1 LPCFSPDKYKKGAA
15 ESLCRAKIPMKK
27 KQKEESYYDDPS
39 LPEELLYLDD
49 PERLIREG
57 DDTPDTPKKRRQN
70 WMNRNMSFM
79 MGALALMLVLGVLLY
94 TLFLQSGPDYIVGL
108 VTSYTMP
115 EPGRKQLEE
124 LLASYADDRNGDGRV
139 MVKLQTYTFVPGT
152 TDQAQR
158 EESLLDLQVSLISDE
173 CMIFLQDKG
182 ALHEVAGEMDGKL
195 QYTDGTAM
203 PQGAKDFEKALIP
216 WGDCKALSAFQ
227 PDESRLNLWD
237 PQIYLE
243 LCQSLNVTLRGA
255 AGTILADPDV
265 SAYHA
270 ASAAFVERLKSGEK
284 P

>member
-1 LPCFSPDKYKKGAA
+1 
-15 ESLCRAKIPMKK
+15 MKK

-124 LLASYADDRNGDGRV
+124 LLTSYADDRNGDGRV

-158 EESLLDLQVSLISDE
+158 EESLLDL
-173 CMIFLQDKG
+173 
-182 ALHEVAGEMDGKL
+182 
-195 QYTDGTAM
+195 
-203 PQGAKDFEKALIP
+203 
-216 WGDCKALSAFQ
+216 
-227 PDESRLNLWD
+227 
-237 PQIYLE
+237 
-243 LCQSLNVTLRGA
+243 
-255 AGTILADPDV
+255 
-265 SAYHA
+265 
-270 ASAAFVERLKSGEK
+270 
-284 P
+284 

>member
-1 LPCFSPDKYKKGAA
+1 
-15 ESLCRAKIPMKK
+15 MKK

-39 LPEELLYLDD
+39 LPEEVLHLDD

-57 DDTPDTPKKRRQN
+57 DDSPDTPKKRRQN
-70 WMNRNMSFM
+70 WMNRNMSYM
-79 MGALALMLVLGVLLY
+79 MGALALVLVAGVLLY

-115 EPGRKQLEE
+115 EPGRRQLEE

-139 MVKLQTYTFVPGT
+139 MVKLQSYAFVPGT

-158 EESLLDLQVSLISDE
+158 EEALLDMQVSLVSNE

-182 ALHEVAGEMDGKL
+182 ALNEIAGEMDGKL

-203 PQGAKDFEKALIP
+203 PQGARDFDKALIP
-216 WGDCKALSAFQ
+216 WEDCKALFSFQ
-227 PDESRLNLWD
+227 PDADRLNMWD
-237 PQIYLE
+237 PQVYLE
-243 LCQSLNVTLRGA
+243 LCQSLNVTLRA
-255 AGTILADPDV
+255 ADSTILADPDM
-265 SAYHA
+265 SAYHG
-270 ASAAFVERLKSGEK
+270 ASAAFVERLVSGEK